1 MSKYIVEMPEGW
13 EYSDDCS
20 GCPFQNGNCK
30 ISGRMCPLAK
40 AKEVV
45 EVGTELTYYNR
56 SHSNGRVYE
65 INGKPVKLYAAK
77 EDK

>member
-1 MSKYIVEMPEGW
+1 MSKYIVLEVP
-13 EYSDDCS
+13 DDWKDHHAIDYEW
-20 GCPFQNGNCK
+20 FKREAQ
-30 ISGRMCPLAK
+30 
-40 AKEVV
+40 EVV

-77 EDK
+77 REDK